1 MGIGEDGGAGSGSI
15 TNVDVGSG
23 AVHFAHAQA
32 QAVVGE
38 RVRAAARQGQAGQ
51 AVFVIVSE
59 AVSAAVDIEGGLVAV
74 EVVAM
79 SLIEAGGDLVM
90 GVIGE
95 LLKR

>member
-38 RVRAAARQGQAGQ
+38 VSGSRRQRFLNEPIFAIVPDSLVQVALERRA
-51 AVFVIVSE
+51 
-59 AVSAAVDIEGGLVAV
+59 
-74 EVVAM
+74 
-79 SLIEAGGDLVM
+79 
-90 GVIGE
+90 GVP
-95 LLKR
+95 